1 MSYPHQAYQ
10 NIFKYPSIDNNTTK
24 DYHGNDGTEKTHLQ
38 YGPENGELYK
48 KTNVLSLNEQS

>member
-48 KTNVLSLNEQS
+48 KTNVLSLNE